1 MMPDENI
8 RNAVAFGV
16 AEGIIPAAQSE
27 KVFDAIASVVR
38 EFEERGVDTTEY
50 EVYGFELVDGGD
62 GVKALV
68 GPPFT
73 PGAGPLRSMFPTD
86 TTVFDPINLSDGAPE
101 TDSATSP
108 YDTLFTDEGYKQVP
122 DA

>member
-1 MMPDENI
+1 MPDQNI

-86 TTVFDPINLSDGAPE
+86 TTVFDPINLDDGPE
-101 TDSATSP
+101 LGLGTNP
-108 YDTLFTDEGYKQVP
+108 YTALFADEGYKQAP
-122 DA
+122 NA